1 MTRNDPQFASLVET
15 RMTQVAYLV
24 PAWNHV
30 FPSNLPPSRSRPSAI
45 LMEYFHLPN
54 NNAAVIYTD
63 KVYSAC
69 REQVAF
75 FCQHDIIEA

>member
-1 MTRNDPQFASLVET
+1 MTRNDPQFPSLVET
-15 RMTQVAYLV
+15 KMIQVAYLV

-30 FPSNLPPSRSRPSAI
+30 FPSNLPPSRSRPSDI
-45 LMEYFHLPN
+45 LMEYFHLLN

-75 FCQHDIIEA
+75 FCQHEIIEA